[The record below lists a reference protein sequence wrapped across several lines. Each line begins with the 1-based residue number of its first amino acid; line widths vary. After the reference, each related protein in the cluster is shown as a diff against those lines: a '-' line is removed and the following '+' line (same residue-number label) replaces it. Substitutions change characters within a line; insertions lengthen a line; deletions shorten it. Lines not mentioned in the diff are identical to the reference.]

1 MHQLVLP
8 LFGKWLW
15 LLMSLEK
22 GFLWEMGADWNSNSC
37 YLKDADQR
45 WECCTRGNITVRK
58 IAKERDKG
66 MLNEFYQF
74 LSSFI

>member
-1 MHQLVLP
+1 
-8 LFGKWLW
+8 
-15 LLMSLEK
+15 
-22 GFLWEMGADWNSNSC
+22 MGADWNSNSC

-45 WECCTRGNITVRK
+45 WECCTRGNIIART

-66 MLNEFYQF
+66 MLTEFYQF